1 MSRLPLSHPCI
12 YKHHP
17 EKNTGNHKK
26 ADSNYH
32 AVVWRPIGGVTD
44 EQIQLLYNQF
54 RKDLGQGQPRIA
66 HLGTFSIEGDGRER
80 HVHIALIL
88 ISRAETWVTSNRY
101 KTLLGDQ
108 TLLDGTSVDGVKI
121 PKKVALLCCQPECN
135 KMPNYKQTTWLA
147 YPAKEAAMNPDFM
160 PTDYDNGTTDPWGM
174 SLMVFMELN

>member
-17 EKNTGNHKK
+17 EKKTNNHKK

-66 HLGTFSIEGDGRER
+66 HRGTFSIEGKGRER

-88 ISRAETWVTSNRY
+88 IGRADTWVTSNRY

-108 TLLDGTSVDGVKI
+108 TLLDGCSVDGVKI
-121 PKKVALLCCQPECN
+121 PKKSSSTLLSTRVQQNAELQTNNVACVPCQRSRDESRFH
-135 KMPNYKQTTWLA
+135 A
-147 YPAKEAAMNPDFM
+147 YR
-160 PTDYDNGTTDPWGM
+160 
-174 SLMVFMELN
+174 L